1 MTPLPERERLLRHG
15 GHGVGRADGGG
26 RGERVQQTV
35 SVYTGGQRQLVERTG
50 GSVGGEVLLQQT
62 LDHLHRDGRQAAL
75 SHRGDP
81 LGQILRLVWADRVY
95 GGEDEAAVWPQV
107 AGDDGA
113 VMSCGWLYRQRSPC
127 CVSRVCRLTEA

>member
-1 MTPLPERERLLRHG
+1 MEDMELG
-15 GHGVGRADGGG
+15 GLMEGG

-35 SVYTGGQRQLVERTG
+35 SVYTGGQRQLVEGTG
-50 GSVGGEVLLQQT
+50 RSVGGEVLLQQT
-62 LDHLHRDGRQAAL
+62 LYHLHRDWGQAAL

-81 LGQILRLVWADRVY
+81 LGQILRLVWADGVY

-113 VMSCGWLYRQRSPC
+113 MMSCGWLYRQRGPC
-127 CVSRVCRLTEA
+127 CVSWVCRLTEA